1 MVLMEEKNEDVEQY
15 RFALAIIKT
24 VDKKTKRANIQLKS
38 KGEGIP
44 LAEAVIYVE
53 GWAKKVKQK
62 LQEPI
67 TKTLKFGDE

>member
-1 MVLMEEKNEDVEQY
+1 MASMEEKENIEQQ
-15 RFALAIIKT
+15 RFGLAIVKT
-24 VDKKTKRANIQLKS
+24 IDKETKRANIQLKS

-53 GWAKKVKQK
+53 GWVKKVKQK

-67 TKTLKFGDE
+67 TRTLKFGEE